1 MADNMLQ
8 IVRQEEIEHRF
19 NRKLIDGRIREFIE
33 NDPEMVSKALYG
45 IQLLEEYRSKTYHY
59 PSKNER
65 IAQLQGIDLESLVIK
80 LFIGIAYC
88 QTNTLFTSI
97 TAQLAGRIG
106 MDDKRDSIV
115 TVSEMLAVLCATD
128 AFDINKEGKFGSLM
142 VISRIPLPT
151 ETIECINQSM
161 YLPPM
166 VCEPLELESNYS
178 SGYLSHK
185 DSLILGKGNHHDGD
199 ICLDVLN
206 LINKTP
212 LKLDMEFLCE
222 LDEDPNSEFTIDK
235 VKDAALEKG
244 NILTDAEASEKLTK
258 QIDNWERFKSQSQ
271 QFYLLMHRMGNE
283 FYLTHKVD
291 KRGRIYCSGYHIS
304 TQGTAYKK
312 AMVELANEE
321 LIEGCP
327 TK

>member
-1 MADNMLQ
+1 MADTMLQ
-8 IVRQEEIEHRF
+8 IVRQEEIEQRF
-19 NRKLIDGRIREFIE
+19 NKKLIDGRIREFIE
-33 NDPEMVSKALYG
+33 NDPNMIAKAVHG
-45 IQLLEEYRSKTYHY
+45 IQLLQEYMGKTYSY
-59 PSKNER
+59 DSKNVR
-65 IAQLQGIDLESLVIK
+65 IAQLKGIDVEELVIK

-88 QTNTLFTSI
+88 QTNVLFTSI
-97 TAQLAGRIG
+97 TAQLASRLG

-115 TVSEMLAVLCATD
+115 TIAEMLAVLCATD
-128 AFDINKEGKFGSLM
+128 AFDINKESAMASLM
-142 VISRIPLPT
+142 VISRIPLP
-151 ETIECINQSM
+151 EELIESINNSM

-206 LINKTP
+206 RINKTP
-212 LKLDMEFLCE
+212 LQLDMEFLCTVA
-222 LDEDPNSEFTIDK
+222 EDPNSEFTLEK
-235 VKDAALEKG
+235 VHQSALEKG
-244 NILTDAEASEKLTK
+244 QIISDAEARERLHK
-258 QIDNWERFKSQSQ
+258 QIENWYAFKGQSQ

-283 FYLTHKVD
+283 FYLTNKVD

-312 AMVELANEE
+312 AMVELAEQE
-321 LIEGCP
+321 VITGVP
-327 TK
+327 Q

>member
-1 MADNMLQ
+1 MLQ
-8 IVRQEEIEHRF
+8 IVRQEEIEQRF
-19 NRKLIDGRIREFIE
+19 NRKLIDARIREFIE
-33 NDPEMVSKALYG
+33 NDPNMIAKAVHG
-45 IQLLEEYRSKTYHY
+45 IQLLQEYMGKTYSY
-59 PSKNER
+59 GSKNVR
-65 IAQLQGIDLESLVIK
+65 IAQLKGIDVEELVIK

-88 QTNTLFTSI
+88 QTNVLFTSI
-97 TAQLAGRIG
+97 TAQLASRLG

-115 TVSEMLAVLCATD
+115 TIAEMLAVLCATD
-128 AFDINKEGKFGSLM
+128 AFDINKESAMASLM
-142 VISRIPLPT
+142 VISRIPLP
-151 ETIECINQSM
+151 EELIECINNSL

-206 LINKTP
+206 RINKIP
-212 LKLDMEFLCE
+212 LKLDMDFLCTVA
-222 LDEDPNSEFTIDK
+222 EDPNSEFT
-235 VKDAALEKG
+235 LEKVHQSANEKG
-244 NILTDAEASEKLTK
+244 EVITDAVARERLHK
-258 QIDNWERFKSQSQ
+258 QIENWYAFKGQSQ

-283 FYLTHKVD
+283 FYLTNKVD

-312 AMVELANEE
+312 AMVELAEQE
-321 LIEGCP
+321 VITGVP
-327 TK
+327 Q